1 MLKYIN
7 TLHRVQISY
16 KLPSG
21 LFITHF
27 SHYEGSSDI
36 DKMTK
41 NRTSN
46 YNKIMAMREKWYHYS
61 KVWGFKFE

>member
-46 YNKIMAMREKWYHYS
+46 YNKIMAMREK
-61 KVWGFKFE
+61 